1 MARLVWFMRGM
12 MTVAS
17 GSPAAGSRQ
26 GMPRYAALIALV
38 APFCSGCP
46 AMLIAKGA
54 TTAAGIIADN
64 RSLSQ
69 QTADLQLRGQIDQ
82 GLLSKSTALAANV
95 NVDVFLGRVMLT
107 GVVPDDASRWQ
118 AVRIARQIA
127 GSAQV
132 YDDIEVRPGGSLTD
146 VVTDAATNKALG
158 LNLLADAGIASQSLL
173 HRVVNGTAFI
183 MGEVRQA
190 SLIETIRS
198 AALQTSGVYRVV
210 THIVVMQ

>member
-1 MARLVWFMRGM
+1 
-12 MTVAS
+12 
-17 GSPAAGSRQ
+17 
-26 GMPRYAALIALV
+26 
-38 APFCSGCP
+38 
-46 AMLIAKGA
+46 MLIAKGA

-69 QTADLQLRGQIDQ
+69 QTADLQLKGQIDQ
-82 GLLSKSTALAANV
+82 GLLSESTALAANI

-107 GVVPDDASRWQ
+107 GVVPDDASRWA

-132 YDDIEVRPGGSLTD
+132 YDDIEVRAGGSLTD
-146 VVTDAATNKALG
+146 VVTDAATNKALA

-198 AALQTSGVYRVV
+198 AALQTSGVSRVV